1 MGRNWSFCAYNEKD
15 KNIEPFPYKY
25 VEELVSDLRPQDRE
39 DLEAAC
45 GIAEVAIWHSIE
57 MSEIVI
63 IIKDD
68 AGKCMSLLGLGSRD
82 NCTLGRYIWSVSTNE
97 IEKGYVRP
105 VLINFAREVIGDWA
119 NRYELLQNLVYAKNT
134 KSIRYMEKILGAKFL
149 RESLTIDGKEWKQF
163 YILGKEGK

>member
-1 MGRNWSFCAYNEKD
+1 MARNWSFCAYNEKD
-15 KNIEPFPYKY
+15 KNIEPFQYKY

-45 GIAEVAIWHSIE
+45 GIAEAAIWHSIG

-68 AGKCMSLLGLGSRD
+68 AGKCMSLIGLGSRD
-82 NCTLGRYIWSVSTNE
+82 NFTLGRYIWSVSTNE

-105 VLINFAREVIGDWA
+105 VLIKFAREVIGDWA

>member
-15 KNIEPFPYKY
+15 KNIEPFQYKY
-25 VEELVSDLRPQDRE
+25 VEELVSDLRPQDKE

-68 AGKCMSLLGLGSRD
+68 AGKCMSLIGLGSRD
-82 NCTLGRYIWSVSTNE
+82 NFTLGRYIWSVSTNE

-105 VLINFAREVIGDWA
+105 VLINFAREVIRDWA
-119 NRYELLQNLVYAKNT
+119 NRYELLQNLVYVKNK

-149 RESLTIDGKEWKQF
+149 QESLLIEGKEWKQF